1 MKSSQQIGAIVL
13 AAGQGR
19 RMGGPKWQLKIAGRS
34 FLDHVLQTL
43 RDAGLSQIVCVVGRQ
58 FPARVQGLFPG
69 VAFVPNNQANAA
81 MLSSVKIGLTQL
93 MDLRG
98 VLIVPVDHP
107 LVRKRTYTALMEKF
121 IEDADSVVKPIH
133 QEQSGHPILIPQ
145 RLFAQ
150 IMRSDSQESLNEL
163 IRTSNLKQVR
173 LPCDDPGILNNI
185 NTVARHLRSSDG

>member
-1 MKSSQQIGAIVL
+1 
-13 AAGQGR
+13 
-19 RMGGPKWQLKIAGRS
+19 MGGPKWQLEIAGRS

-58 FPARVQGLFPG
+58 FPARVQRLFPA
-69 VAFVPNNQANAA
+69 VAFVTNNQPNKG

-93 MDLRG
+93 MALKG

-107 LVRKRTYTALMEKF
+107 LVRKATYIALMEKF
-121 IEDADSVVKPIH
+121 IEDPDAVVKPIH
-133 QEQSGHPILIPQ
+133 QERSGHPILIPQ

-150 IMRSDSQESLNEL
+150 IIRSDSQASLNEL

-185 NTVARHLRSSDG
+185 NTVGSLRRE